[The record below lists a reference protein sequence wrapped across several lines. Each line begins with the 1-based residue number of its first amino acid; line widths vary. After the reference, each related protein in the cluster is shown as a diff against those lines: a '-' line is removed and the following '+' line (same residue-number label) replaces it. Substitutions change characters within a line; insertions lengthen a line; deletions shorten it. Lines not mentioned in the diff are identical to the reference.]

1 MLRVRYF
8 IKNRKL
14 LGISVRILF
23 FRPKV
28 HIFQNTGAP
37 RLVHYRYEVAN
48 RGHIPEPR
56 LTS

>member
-1 MLRVRYF
+1 MSVQ
-8 IKNRKL
+8 
-14 LGISVRILF
+14 ISLF
-23 FRPKV
+23 RAKEE
-28 HIFQNTGAP
+28 IFQNTGAP